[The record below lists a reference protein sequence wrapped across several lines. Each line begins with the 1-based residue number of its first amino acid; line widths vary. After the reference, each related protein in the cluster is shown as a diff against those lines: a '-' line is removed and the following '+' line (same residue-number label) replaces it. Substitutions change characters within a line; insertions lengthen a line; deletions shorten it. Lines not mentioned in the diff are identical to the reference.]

1 MTGAADRIELNLQ
14 PTLCGGLVEAAATSL
29 RDIARRKGLALH
41 VEASEDDL
49 VLRTDRRALS
59 QIVLHLLNNA
69 IRFTERGGVRVGV
82 AGGMRDGRRTVE
94 ISVADTGVG
103 IRPED
108 QASLFAPSARV
119 NVPGDAPPSR
129 HSLGLH
135 RSQKLA
141 EALGGRIEMASEYGF
156 GSTFT
161 LVLPDR

>member
-1 MTGAADRIELNLQ
+1 MSGAADKIELNPQ

-29 RDIARRKGLALH
+29 REFARRKGLALH
-41 VEASEDDL
+41 VETSEDDL
-49 VLRTDRRALS
+49 VLRIDRRALS

-69 IRFTERGGVRVGV
+69 IRHTEQGGVRVGV
-82 AGGMRDGRRTVE
+82 ASGMREGRRTVE

-108 QASLFAPSARV
+108 QATLFAPSARADA
-119 NVPGDAPPSR
+119 PGDAQPERPS
-129 HSLGLH
+129 LDLH

-141 EALGGRIEMASEYGF
+141 EALGGRIELASEYGF